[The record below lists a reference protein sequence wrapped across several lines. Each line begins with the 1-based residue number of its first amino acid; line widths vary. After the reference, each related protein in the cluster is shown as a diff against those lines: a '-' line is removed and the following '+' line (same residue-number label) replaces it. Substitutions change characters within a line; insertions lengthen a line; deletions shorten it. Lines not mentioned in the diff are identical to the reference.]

1 MGYDR
6 KADKDKAGFPALMW
20 NVPFSLPSRQ
30 WRAQPPG
37 PGGTAIIDPFEWMVR
52 NWQAAEKGYLGLKGL
67 TSLLDNE
74 LGFKIMT
81 LQSHHLRTE
90 KKVQV
95 LLSVSENIS
104 IAVMFKS
111 LRKWPRIVYIYKIYS
126 LFIWLHQEVLVA
138 VCGNF
143 SCGMPTFSCSMWDL
157 AP

>member
-1 MGYDR
+1 M
-6 KADKDKAGFPALMW
+6 
-20 NVPFSLPSRQ
+20 
-30 WRAQPPG
+30 
-37 PGGTAIIDPFEWMVR
+37 R

-126 LFIWLHQEVLVA
+126 KESTVDGLGVRRTSKWVTI
-138 VCGNF
+138 
-143 SCGMPTFSCSMWDL
+143 T
-157 AP
+157 

>member
-1 MGYDR
+1 M
-6 KADKDKAGFPALMW
+6 
-20 NVPFSLPSRQ
+20 
-30 WRAQPPG
+30 
-37 PGGTAIIDPFEWMVR
+37 R

-111 LRKWPRIVYIYKIYS
+111 LRKWPRIVYIYKIHS
-126 LFIWLHQEVLVA
+126 FIYLAAPGGL
-138 VCGNF
+138 
-143 SCGMPTFSCSMWDL
+143 SCCMWKF
-157 AP
+157 

>member
-1 MGYDR
+1 M
-6 KADKDKAGFPALMW
+6 
-20 NVPFSLPSRQ
+20 

-37 PGGTAIIDPFEWMVR
+37 PGGTAIIEPFERMVR

-74 LGFKIMT
+74 LGFKMMT

-104 IAVMFKS
+104 IKS
-111 LRKWPRIVYIYKIYS
+111 LRKWPRIVYIFIY
-126 LFIWLHQEVLVA
+126 LFGCA
-138 VCGNF
+138 RR
-143 SCGMPTFSCSMWDL
+143 S
-157 AP
+157 